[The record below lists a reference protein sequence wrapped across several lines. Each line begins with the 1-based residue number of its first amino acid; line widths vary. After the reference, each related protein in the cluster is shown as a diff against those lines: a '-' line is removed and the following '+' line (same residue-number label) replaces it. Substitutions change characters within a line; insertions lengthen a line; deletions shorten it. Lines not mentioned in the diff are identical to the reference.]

1 MMRGGKV
8 VILTLSGI
16 LVHGMLRWNGSLRMS
31 LKREIVEKWLRS
43 SRKENSYAKQEL
55 NGC

>member
-43 SRKENSYAKQEL
+43 SSKENSYAKQEL
-55 NGC
+55 HGC